1 MVPNVFSPNADGIND
16 YFFPKFVNVT
26 KMEFWILNKWGET
39 IFYTEDINS
48 QGWDGK
54 VGGDY
59 AIPGNYIYRL
69 KFETVDGRVETQT
82 EVFLLLK

>member
-1 MVPNVFSPNADGIND
+1 MVPNVFSPNVDGIND

-26 KMEFWILNKWGET
+26 KLEFWILNKWGET

-54 VGGDY
+54 VSGDF
-59 AIPGNYIYRL
+59 AMPGNYVYRL
-69 KFETVDGRVETQT
+69 KYETVDGRIETKT